1 MVAFRQQ
8 FNWGIFKRMIKYL
21 FILLNS
27 ITVFILGWMGDG
39 SVKITTAFPASVEPG
54 KEVQAEIKITKGNL
68 DGFGRLQL
76 EIPEGIAIKNT
87 TDGNEAEYTMEDNK
101 ASWTWPALP
110 ATEEITVK
118 LTITAAEGSSG
129 ERTLRGLFSYVENN
143 EKQQTEMDNV
153 VITIGAPQPVAQQTP
168 KSDSVQTPLV
178 PQSNAEPPGEIV
190 VERSAK
196 KSGKDYIISVKIKK
210 GNTKGFAR
218 YSDDAHENLQ
228 AKAIKTDGSSFSI
241 ADGKIKFVW
250 VNVPEKDLLEV
261 SYALVGNPS
270 HPVLLNGEYS
280 YLEDN
285 QSKKIELT
293 TDTLNF
299 NQPAEVNEPVKEVV
313 KTDPVKEEVKPPATE
328 KPEIASPRKNDGK
341 VNYRVQVG
349 AFTNQAVNVG
359 TLQRK
364 FKITEKIAT
373 EMQDGFSK
381 FMVGTHEVYRQA
393 GEHRNRMKNNN
404 GVKSAFVVAYNFDK
418 RITVQEALMI
428 SNQKWNK

>member
-1 MVAFRQQ
+1 
-8 FNWGIFKRMIKYL
+8 
-21 FILLNS
+21 
-27 ITVFILGWMGDG
+27 
-39 SVKITTAFPASVEPG
+39 
-54 KEVQAEIKITKGNL
+54 
-68 DGFGRLQL
+68 
-76 EIPEGIAIKNT
+76 
-87 TDGNEAEYTMEDNK
+87 
-101 ASWTWPALP
+101 
-110 ATEEITVK
+110 
-118 LTITAAEGSSG
+118 
-129 ERTLRGLFSYVENN
+129 
-143 EKQQTEMDNV
+143 
-153 VITIGAPQPVAQQTP
+153 
-168 KSDSVQTPLV
+168 
-178 PQSNAEPPGEIV
+178 
-190 VERSAK
+190 
-196 KSGKDYIISVKIKK
+196 
-210 GNTKGFAR
+210 
-218 YSDDAHENLQ
+218 
-228 AKAIKTDGSSFSI
+228 
-241 ADGKIKFVW
+241 VW